1 MSRLGKKPITI
12 PEKVKAEFK
21 NGILEISGANGKLS
35 QLIDERIN
43 VKIENSTVTLEQKAE
58 SKEANMMQGLMR
70 GLVCNMI
77 EGVTSGYKKELELD
91 GLGFKA
97 VMSGKQ
103 ITLTVGYS
111 HTVTLDI
118 PEGIKVVTGMT
129 QDKIPTL
136 TISGADKQKVGAFA
150 AQVRAVK
157 PPEPYKGFG
166 IKYVGEKIIRKA
178 GKAAAGSPRSGCS
191 LPA

>member
-21 NGILEISGANGKLS
+21 NGILEVSGANGKLS

-129 QDKIPTL
+129 QDKVPTL
-136 TISGADKQKVGAFA
+136 TITGADKQKVGAFA

-178 GKAAAGSPRSGCS
+178 GKAAAGSKK
-191 LPA
+191 

>member
-21 NGILEISGANGKLS
+21 NGILEVSGANGKLS
-35 QLIDERIN
+35 QVIDETVN
-43 VKIENSTVTLEQKAE
+43 VKIENGTITVEQKVE
-58 SKEANMMQGLMR
+58 SKQANMMQGLMR
-70 GLVCNMI
+70 GLICNMI
-77 EGVTSGYKKELELD
+77 EGVTTGYKKELELD

-103 ITLTVGYS
+103 LTLTVGYS
-111 HTVTLDI
+111 HTVTVEI
-118 PEGIKVVTGMT
+118 PEGIKVVAGMT

-136 TISGADKQKVGAFA
+136 TITGADKQKVGAFA
-150 AQVRAVK
+150 AEVRAVK

-178 GKAAAGSPRSGCS
+178 GKAAAGSKK
-191 LPA
+191 

>member
-1 MSRLGKKPITI
+1 MSRLGKKPIVI
-12 PEKVKAEFK
+12 PEKVKVELK
-21 NGILEISGANGKLS
+21 DGILEVSGANGKLS
-35 QLIDERIN
+35 QVIDEKVN
-43 VKIENSTVTLEQKAE
+43 VKIEKTEILVEQKVE
-58 SKEANMMQGLMR
+58 SKEANMIQGLTR
-70 GLVCNMI
+70 GLISNMI
-77 EGVTSGYKKELELD
+77 EGVVTGYKKELELD

-97 VMSGKQ
+97 VMTGNK

-111 HTVTLDI
+111 HTVTLEI
-118 PEGIKVVTGMT
+118 PQGIKVVIGMT

-136 TISGADKQKVGAFA
+136 TITGADKQKVGAFA

-178 GKAAAGSPRSGCS
+178 GKAAAGSKK
-191 LPA
+191 

>member
-12 PEKVKAEFK
+12 PEKVKVEFK
-21 NGILEISGANGKLS
+21 NGILEVSGANGKLS
-35 QLIDERIN
+35 QPISEEID
-43 VKIENSTVTLEQKAE
+43 VKIEKTSVTLEQKQQ
-58 SKEANMMQGLMR
+58 SRQANMLQGLTR
-70 GLVCNMI
+70 GLICNMI
-77 EGVTSGYKKELELD
+77 EGVTNGYKKELELN

-111 HTVTLDI
+111 HTVTVEI
-118 PEGIKVVTGMT
+118 PEGIKVVIGMT

-136 TISGADKQKVGAFA
+136 TITGCDKQKVGAFA

-178 GKAAAGSPRSGCS
+178 GKAAAGSKK
-191 LPA
+191 

>member
-12 PEKVKAEFK
+12 PEKVKVELK
-21 NGILEISGANGKLS
+21 NDVIEVSGKNGKLS
-35 QLIDERIN
+35 QAIPEHLA
-43 VKIENSTVTLEQKAE
+43 VKIENGSVLVEMKDE
-58 SKEANMMQGLMR
+58 SRQANMYQGLLR
-70 GLVCNMI
+70 GLICNMI
-77 EGVTSGYKKELELD
+77 DGVVDGYKKELELN

-97 VMSGKQ
+97 VLTGKNL
-103 ITLTVGYS
+103 TLTVGYS
-111 HTVTLDI
+111 HTVTKVVPD
-118 PEGIKVVTGMT
+118 GIKVVVGMT

-136 TISGADKQKVGAFA
+136 TITGCDKQKVGAFA

-178 GKAAAGSPRSGCS
+178 GKAAAGSKK
-191 LPA
+191 